1 MRSGCVTTPVDLRYK
16 TKSFHSRRFE
26 RLLSKL
32 WVIFRLRD
40 HQSLIEID
48 LEANS
53 SGFEDMNIVCLDLEG
68 VLIPEIWIA
77 FAEKTGIEALK
88 RTTRDEPC
96 YDTLMRYR
104 LDILDK
110 EGFKL
115 SDIEEVIGTLDPLS
129 GAKEFVDWVTS
140 QTRLVI
146 LSDTFSQFAGPLMAK
161 LGNPTLFCH
170 DLVIDETGRIA
181 DYKLRLPDHKRKAVE
196 AFRALNFD
204 TIAAGD
210 SYNDLSMIDC
220 ADEGLLFCPPDRLTK
235 ERPELPVARNHPQLQ
250 AIIAAKL

>member
-1 MRSGCVTTPVDLRYK
+1 
-16 TKSFHSRRFE
+16 
-26 RLLSKL
+26 
-32 WVIFRLRD
+32 
-40 HQSLIEID
+40 
-48 LEANS
+48 
-53 SGFEDMNIVCLDLEG
+53 MNILCLDLEG

-104 LDILDK
+104 LDILDR

-115 SDIEEVIGTLDPLS
+115 ADIEAVIATLDPLP
-129 GAKEFVDWVTS
+129 GAKEFVEWATA

-170 DLVIDETGRIA
+170 DLVIDESGRIA
-181 DYKLRLPDHKRKAVE
+181 DYRLRLPDHKRKAVA
-196 AFRALNFD
+196 AFKALNFE
-204 TIAAGD
+204 TFAAGD
-210 SYNDLSMIDC
+210 SYNDLTMIDE
-220 ADEGLLFCPPDRLTK
+220 ADNCSLFCPPERLVV
-235 ERPELPVARNHPQLQ
+235 ERPELPVARNHAELR
-250 AIIAAKL
+250 AIIEGHL

>member
-1 MRSGCVTTPVDLRYK
+1 
-16 TKSFHSRRFE
+16 
-26 RLLSKL
+26 
-32 WVIFRLRD
+32 
-40 HQSLIEID
+40 
-48 LEANS
+48 
-53 SGFEDMNIVCLDLEG
+53 MNIVCLDLEG

-115 SDIEEVIGTLDPLS
+115 ADIEEVIGTLDPLP
-129 GAKEFVDWVTS
+129 GAEPFVRWVTA

-170 DLVIDETGRIA
+170 DLVIDDTGRIA

-196 AFRALNFD
+196 AFRALNFE
-204 TIAAGD
+204 TVAAGD
-210 SYNDLSMIDC
+210 SYNDLSMIDA
-220 ADEGLLFCPPDRLTK
+220 ADKGLLFCPPERLIQ
-235 ERPELPVARNHPQLQ
+235 ERPELPVALDHAELQ
-250 AIIAAKL
+250 AIIATKL

>member
-1 MRSGCVTTPVDLRYK
+1 
-16 TKSFHSRRFE
+16 
-26 RLLSKL
+26 
-32 WVIFRLRD
+32 
-40 HQSLIEID
+40 
-48 LEANS
+48 
-53 SGFEDMNIVCLDLEG
+53 MNIVCLDLEG

-77 FAEKTGIEALK
+77 FAKKTGIDALN

-115 SDIEEVIGTLDPLS
+115 ADIQEVIGTLDPLP
-129 GAKEFVDWVTS
+129 GAKEFVEWVTAE
-140 QTRLVI
+140 TRLVI

-170 DLVIDETGRIA
+170 ELVIDSDNRIA
-181 DYKLRLPDHKRKAVE
+181 DYKLRLQDHKRKAVE
-196 AFRALNFD
+196 AFRLLNFN

-210 SYNDLSMIDC
+210 SYNDLSMIDS
-220 ADEGLLFCPPDRLTK
+220 ADKGILFCPPERLIG
-235 ERPELPVARNHPQLQ
+235 ERPDLPVASSHDELR
-250 AIIAAKL
+250 AIIAEKL

>member
-1 MRSGCVTTPVDLRYK
+1 
-16 TKSFHSRRFE
+16 
-26 RLLSKL
+26 
-32 WVIFRLRD
+32 
-40 HQSLIEID
+40 
-48 LEANS
+48 
-53 SGFEDMNIVCLDLEG
+53 MNIVCLDLEG

-115 SDIEEVIGTLDPLS
+115 ADIEEVIGTLDPLP
-129 GAKEFVDWVTS
+129 GAQEFVEWLTS
-140 QTRLVI
+140 YTRLVI

-170 DLVIDETGRIA
+170 DLVIDDTGRIA

-196 AFRALNFD
+196 AFKALNFE
-204 TIAAGD
+204 TLAAGD
-210 SYNDLSMIDC
+210 SYNDLSMINV
-220 ADEGLLFCPPDRLTK
+220 ADHGMLFCPPERLIK
-235 ERPELPVARNHPQLQ
+235 ERPELPVAFKHAELKA
-250 AIIAAKL
+250 AIQAKLD